1 MMDEQAMDLGWHA
14 MPEQQAQKKAF
25 KGIGKVFKGVTKVV
39 RPLAPVIGGVL
50 GGPLG
55 ASVGGI
61 LAGTGGQQVQ
71 GMPQQGYPM
80 AYPGAYPM
88 YQQPGGFANTGIGGL
103 IGHNLSADDRR
114 KEFERLLGIQRGDW
128 SDRLRTTGDEHLRM
142 WDAMLPRR
150 GQEFDQNLGFQQR
163 MFDQWLPQQGRVFD
177 QRFAQQGQMD
187 DRSWQ
192 NWDRGLQRMGGLS
205 SALGLK

>member
-1 MMDEQAMDLGWHA
+1 MSGIA
-14 MPEQQAQKKAF
+14 

-39 RPLAPVIGGVL
+39 RPLAPVIGGIV
-50 GGPLG
+50 GGPAG
-55 ASVGGI
+55 AAIGSAIGGI
-61 LAGTGGQQVQ
+61 GGQPGAVP
-71 GMPQQGYPM
+71 GPHAGGGYPGYPM
-80 AYPGAYPM
+80 QYPV
-88 YQQPGGFANTGIGGL
+88 YQNPGGFAGTGIGGL
-103 IGHNLSADDRR
+103 IGHNLSADDKR

-187 DRSWQ
+187 DRSWG
-192 NWDRGLQRMGGLS
+192 NWDKGLARMGGLS